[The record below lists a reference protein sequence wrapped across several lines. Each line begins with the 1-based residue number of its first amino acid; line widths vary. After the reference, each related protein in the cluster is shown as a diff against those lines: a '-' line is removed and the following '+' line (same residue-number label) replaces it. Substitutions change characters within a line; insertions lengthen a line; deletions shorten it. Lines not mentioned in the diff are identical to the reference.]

1 MKTSLGFGF
10 IQDERG
16 KKCLYGIIKVSDFF
30 WKRESIFDAI
40 LLDLLTFCSFPVRD
54 AVQLSLTFSI

>member
-16 KKCLYGIIKVSDFF
+16 EKRFYGIIKVSDFF
-30 WKRESIFDAI
+30 WKREGIFDAI
-40 LLDLLTFCSFPVRD
+40 LLDLLTFCSFLVRD
-54 AVQLSLTFSI
+54 AV